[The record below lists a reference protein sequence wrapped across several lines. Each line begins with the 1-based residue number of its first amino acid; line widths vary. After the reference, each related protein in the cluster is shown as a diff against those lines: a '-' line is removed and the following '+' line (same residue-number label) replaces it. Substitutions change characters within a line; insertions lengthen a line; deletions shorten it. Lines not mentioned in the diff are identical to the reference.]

1 MDLGERKRRILQAII
16 DDYITTA
23 DPVGSRSI
31 AKKHDLG
38 ISSATI
44 RNEMADLEEMGYLE
58 QPHTS
63 AGRIPSYRGYRLYVD
78 QLMNQY
84 RLTISEINAIHDSMQ
99 LKIRELDQ
107 LIQQY
112 SKLISEIT
120 QYTTVVL
127 TPQMKTSSIKHLQL
141 IPIDVYNVLLVV
153 VNNTGI
159 VKNKAIRFSAEVD
172 TVFLNNLT
180 NLLNRKLAGLTI
192 EEINLPKIQEIQ
204 REMQLNEEILIPIL
218 NFISDAVN
226 DIDTADVFL
235 GGTTNIFNFPEYN
248 DIEKAKNFL
257 SFLEHKN
264 DLHKLLNNIETD
276 NKIKIIIGEE
286 NEFLEMK
293 DCSLVMSRYS
303 IGKKIV
309 GTIGIIGPTRMEYA
323 KVVSSLDYM
332 TKHFNQVLLKLFG
345 EEKT

>member
-1 MDLGERKRRILQAII
+1 MNLGERKRRILQAII

-78 QLMNQY
+78 QLMDRY
-84 RLTISEINAIHDSMQ
+84 KLTISEINVIHDSMQ

-127 TPQMKTSSIKHLQL
+127 TPQMKKSSIKHLQL
-141 IPIDVYNVLLVV
+141 IPIDAYNVLLVV

-159 VKNKAIRFSAEVD
+159 VKNKAIRFSEEID
-172 TVFLNNLT
+172 TDFLNDLS

-204 REMQLNEEILIPIL
+204 REMQLNEAILIPIL
-218 NFISDAVN
+218 NYISDAVN

-248 DIEKAKNFL
+248 NIEKAKNFL

-276 NKIKIIIGEE
+276 SKIKIIIGEE

-293 DCSLVMSRYS
+293 DCSVVMSRYS

-332 TKHFNQVLLKLFG
+332 TRHFNQELFKLFG